1 MVGKVSNGGSATWPV
16 HRVDGYPA
24 WGPTR
29 QNANPGAVETYLSG
43 TATAGFDII

>member
-1 MVGKVSNGGSATWPV
+1 MVGKVSDGGSATWPV

-29 QNANPGAVETYLSG
+29 QNANPGAVET
-43 TATAGFDII
+43 